1 MIKKLLN
8 IVNEEPSSVKIDEA
22 KFMSFVSKVPIWDYA
37 GIFKFA
43 YARVI
48 RISYLLSTIFLC
60 W

>member
-1 MIKKLLN
+1 MKNLLN
-8 IVNEEPSSVKIDEA
+8 IVNEEQSSVEIDEA
-22 KFMSFVSKVPIWDYA
+22 KFMSFVSKVPVWDYA

-48 RISYLLSTIFLC
+48 RISYLLSTIFLS